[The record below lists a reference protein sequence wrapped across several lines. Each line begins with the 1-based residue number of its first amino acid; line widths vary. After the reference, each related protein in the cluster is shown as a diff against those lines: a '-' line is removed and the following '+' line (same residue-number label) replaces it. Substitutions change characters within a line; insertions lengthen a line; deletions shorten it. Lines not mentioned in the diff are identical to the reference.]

1 MKYLTTLLENN
12 DLEDE
17 IRDGVIED
25 YREAKE
31 KVKSFGL
38 PFDEDSEMMF
48 SNHLL
53 ALLKRI
59 YRGELI
65 EPLDD
70 DMMVDVSDQAIGMAE
85 DLVGDFF
92 EEHGLARDRSEIF
105 LVATHLELALQR
117 QQLPA

>member
-17 IRDGVIED
+17 IKDGVIAD
-25 YREAKE
+25 YEKAKE
-31 KVKSFGL
+31 KLKTFGL
-38 PFDEDSEMMF
+38 PFDDDSEMVF

-59 YRGELI
+59 HRKKLI
-65 EPLDD
+65 DPLDD
-70 DMMVDVSDQAIGMAE
+70 DMMVDVSDKAIAMAD

-92 EEHGLARDRSEIF
+92 EEHGLERDRSEIF

-117 QQLPA
+117 QQEQA